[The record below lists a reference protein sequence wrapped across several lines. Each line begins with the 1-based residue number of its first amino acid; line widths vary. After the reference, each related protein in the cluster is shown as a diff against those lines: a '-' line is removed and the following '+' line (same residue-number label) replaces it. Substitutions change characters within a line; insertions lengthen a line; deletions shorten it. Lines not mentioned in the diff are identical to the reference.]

1 MYLSN
6 IVKVSDSMRGAWKTS
21 IFRIVLPIGCGVL
34 LSSSLM
40 AQQSSAS
47 QPGITANLSNSQAST
62 PPIQITLA
70 EAEQR
75 ALKIEPTLLA
85 AQAAQKSAGYD
96 RTIARSALLPQA
108 DIVGQYLF
116 TESNGRPFGGTL
128 PNESGPV
135 FIANNA
141 VHEYISQF
149 VATEDLSLASVAR
162 YRQAGALAL
171 RAKAEAEI
179 ASRGLVAV
187 VTQAYYSVL
196 AADRKLQAAQE
207 AAQEAQNFVNL
218 TKKLESGREVAH
230 SDVLKAELQLE
241 QRQRDQADATLA
253 ATEAREALGV
263 LLFPDPTTPYA
274 LADPLSATAPLPDE
288 NQVRALAGVANPELR
303 SAMADVKASDADVLA
318 SRAGYLPTLSFDYNY
333 GLDAPM
339 FARIGPAGERF
350 LGYSA
355 SAGINIPVWD
365 WFATHS
371 HVKQSELRR
380 HLARASLDLTQ
391 RQLIA
396 QLHAAYGEL
405 TTAATA
411 VASLTQSVEQA
422 RESLHLSTLRYQ
434 AGEATVVEVVDAQNT
449 YLTTETMAAD
459 GAVRYHVA
467 RANLERLTGRLP

>member
-1 MYLSN
+1 
-6 IVKVSDSMRGAWKTS
+6 MRGIRKIAFLS
-21 IFRIVLPIGCGVL
+21 LVLPVGQALIL
-34 LSSSLM
+34 PWHLR
-40 AQQSSAS
+40 AQQSSATPL
-47 QPGITANLSNSQAST
+47 QATVNLSNSQAST
-62 PPIQITLA
+62 PPLQITLA

-85 AQAAQKSAGYD
+85 AKAAEKSAGYD
-96 RTIARSALLPQA
+96 RSIARSALLPQA
-108 DIVGQYLF
+108 SIIGQYLF

-149 VATEDLSLASVAR
+149 AAAEDLSLASVAR

-207 AAQEAQNFVNL
+207 ATQEAQNFVSL

-253 ATEAREALGV
+253 ASEASEALGV
-263 LLFPDPTTPYA
+263 LLFPDPTTPYT
-274 LADPLSATAPLPDE
+274 LADSLSATTPLPDE
-288 NQVRALAGVANPELR
+288 NQVQALAGAANPELR

-318 SRAGYLPTLSFDYNY
+318 SRAGYLPTVSFDYNY

-339 FARIGPAGERF
+339 FARIGPNGERF

-380 HLARASLDLTQ
+380 QLARASLNLTQ

-411 VASLTQSVEQA
+411 FASLTQSVEQA

-449 YLTTETMAAD
+449 YLATETMAAD

-467 RANLERLTGRLP
+467 RANLERLTGKLP